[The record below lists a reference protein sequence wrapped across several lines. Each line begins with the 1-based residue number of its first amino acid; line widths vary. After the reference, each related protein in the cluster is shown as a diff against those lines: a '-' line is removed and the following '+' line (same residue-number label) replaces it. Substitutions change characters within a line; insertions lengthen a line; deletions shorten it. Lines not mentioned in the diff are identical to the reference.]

1 MTTYGVTPTGF
12 VRKTL
17 EIIKAELEADYRSR
31 IGAGVNLQS
40 TSPHGQS
47 VGIHSER
54 EASVWQLAEDCYNAR
69 RAQSAAG
76 AAQDSLFALTGAVRR
91 PALRSTTTLTCTGSA
106 GTVIPVGRVVSVA
119 GQSKFQTTA
128 EATIGGGGTITVA
141 AESVDFGP
149 VIALA
154 GTLTTIET
162 AVSGW
167 TSVTNAADAVLGRDR
182 ETDSAFRMRRE
193 EMLRSSGNAA
203 LDAIRTKL
211 LRDVDG
217 VVACSVFENI
227 SSVVDVDGRPP
238 KSIEVLVQGGT
249 DTDVATAIFN
259 AKAGGIETYGTDYT
273 YITDATGQQRQ
284 VYFSRPTEL
293 RSYAHVEVT
302 WALPGQTGYIDGVT
316 LAWPEPAKTAV
327 VEALVAWAAENLPI
341 GKTLYASALV
351 PPTFAVAGAIN
362 ASIHVGT
369 APGPSGSAVTADPRT
384 LVTLASGDIVV
395 DWLN

>member
-1 MTTYGVTPTGF
+1 MTTYGVTTTGF

-17 EIIKAELEADYRSR
+17 EVIKAELEDDYRAR

-69 RAQSAAG
+69 RAASAAG

-91 PALRSTTTLTCTGSA
+91 AAIRSTTTLTCTGTP
-106 GTVIPVGRVVSVA
+106 GTVLPVGRVVSVA
-119 GQSKFQTTA
+119 GQAKFQTSV
-128 EATIGGGGTITVA
+128 EATIEGGGTVAVA

-149 VIALA
+149 IIALA

-167 TSVTNAADAVLGRDR
+167 TAVTNAADAVLGRDR

-211 LRDVDG
+211 LRDVAG
-217 VVACSVFENI
+217 VVACSVFENTT
-227 SSVVDVDGRPP
+227 SVVDVDGRPP

-249 DTDVATAIFN
+249 DTDVATAIWES
-259 AKAGGIETYGTDYT
+259 KAGGIETFGADFT
-273 YITDATGQQRQ
+273 YITDSTGQQRQ
-284 VYFSRPTEL
+284 IYFSRPTEL
-293 RSYAHVEVT
+293 RSYVHVEVS
-302 WALPGQTGYIDGVT
+302 WALAGQPGYIDGVT
-316 LAWPEPAKTAV
+316 LVWPEPAKTAV
-327 VEALVAWAAENLPI
+327 KEALVAWAAENLPI

-351 PPTFAVAGAIN
+351 PPTFAVAGAVN
-362 ASIHVGT
+362 ASIHVGV
-369 APGPSGSAVTADPRT
+369 APGPSGTAVTADPRT
-384 LVTLASGDIVV
+384 LVTLDSADIVV